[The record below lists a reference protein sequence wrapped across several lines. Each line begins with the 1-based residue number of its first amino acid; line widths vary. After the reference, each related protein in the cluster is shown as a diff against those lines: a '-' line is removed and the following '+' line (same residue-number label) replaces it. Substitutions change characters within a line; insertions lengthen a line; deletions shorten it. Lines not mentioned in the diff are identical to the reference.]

1 MALIACPDCG
11 TEVSD
16 KAESC
21 PKCSRPHPALADRN
35 LVRRPSL
42 LVQWIIIIWGFNFV
56 FALVGWFMTPGSGAK
71 SPFLA
76 LLVGPLYWLIR

>member
-1 MALIACPDCG
+1 MVAAQHLGPQPNI
-11 TEVSD
+11 
-16 KAESC
+16 
-21 PKCSRPHPALADRN
+21 
-35 LVRRPSL
+35 L
-42 LVQWIIIIWGFNFV
+42 LRLLFILWCFNFV